1 MASHRA
7 DSAWKGYTSGKF
19 DAAIKRGTGMD
30 GWMAGWMGGSE
41 GVEGVRLSLGSAA

>member
-1 MASHRA
+1 MVGHRA

-30 GWMAGWMGGSE
+30 GWMDGSE
-41 GVEGVRLSLGSAA
+41 GAEGVRLSLGSAA